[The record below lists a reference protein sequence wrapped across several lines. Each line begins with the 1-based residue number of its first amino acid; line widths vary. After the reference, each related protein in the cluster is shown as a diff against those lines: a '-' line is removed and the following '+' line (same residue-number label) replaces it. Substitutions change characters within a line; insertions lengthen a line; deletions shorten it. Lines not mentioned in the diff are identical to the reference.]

1 MTLFDDDMSGNVAA
15 FEQTVR
21 STITLAETFDAAHW
35 ELPTD
40 CPGWTVRDQVSHIV
54 GVERMFLGDPAP
66 DHTLPDELPHVRN
79 DFARLLEVAVDVRR
93 GRPGDEMLAELRET
107 LDRRLA
113 ALATIDPAEPI
124 LAPDGRTGPYS
135 RLMMFRAFDCW
146 THEQDIRRAVGRP
159 GNLDSPAADRA
170 RQLLTAGL
178 PFVVAKRAGAEPGR
192 SVALEVTGPP
202 SFRLCVVV
210 GDDGRG
216 RVAEPAPAHPSVA
229 LAMTW
234 EGYTRLA
241 SGRCAAED
249 AGVSVDG
256 DRELAD
262 RVLGSMAVTP

>member
-21 STITLAETFDAAHW
+21 STIALAETFGASDW

-54 GVERMFLGDPAP
+54 GVERMFLGDQEP
-66 DHTLPDELPHVRN
+66 DHTLPGELPHVRH
-79 DFARLLEVAVDVRR
+79 DFARMLEVSVDVRR
-93 GRPGDEMLAELRET
+93 GRPGDEVLAELRET

-113 ALATIDPAEPI
+113 VLATTDPAEPTP
-124 LAPDGRTGPYS
+124 APDGRAGPYS

-159 GNLDSPAADRA
+159 GNLDAPAADRA
-170 RQLLTAGL
+170 RQILTAGL
-178 PFVVAKRAGAEPGR
+178 PLVVAKRAGAEPGR

-202 SFRLCVVV
+202 TFRMCVVV

-216 RVAEPAPAHPSVA
+216 RVAEPAPADSTVA

-234 EGYTRLA
+234 EGYARLA

-249 AGVSVDG
+249 AEVSVDG